1 MVCDGKCSEVMDG
14 AAHYRN
20 KAKRARQLADLAW
33 QPDLQDTLRS
43 LATDY
48 DEIAEDIERGAAK
61 IPLRRACRQVM
72 APLITTETSA
82 NRSSALRWGPN
93 GTPARGIDAGVH

>member
-1 MVCDGKCSEVMDG
+1 MVCDGKCSVVMDG

-33 QPDLQDTLRS
+33 QPDLQDTLRT

-48 DEIAEDIERGAAK
+48 DEIAEDIESVR
-61 IPLRRACRQVM
+61 PR
-72 APLITTETSA
+72 SA
-82 NRSSALRWGPN
+82 
-93 GTPARGIDAGVH
+93 TPSL